1 MARTRTKIIVFFAGL
16 FILLSGFGSSYFWIT
31 QVYLPDIINADENA
45 RLYQQWFDQDTF
57 QASLNK
63 PVSREQL
70 EKFLRIN
77 ESLYFLLQRLR
88 QHFEENS
95 WTMAIDMV
103 QMHPEWLANKY
114 LALKKHGLSPRE
126 YDWIANCVVEFW
138 IYRWKQES
146 AEKLEDYGW
155 EVKPSLRSD
164 RLCAENYTLFLN
176 YEDDLNK
183 ILDILWPQE
192 QANRDSS

>member
-1 MARTRTKIIVFFAGL
+1 M
-16 FILLSGFGSSYFWIT
+16 
-31 QVYLPDIINADENA
+31 
-45 RLYQQWFDQDTF
+45 
-57 QASLNK
+57 
-63 PVSREQL
+63 
-70 EKFLRIN
+70 
-77 ESLYFLLQRLR
+77 
-88 QHFEENS
+88 
-95 WTMAIDMV
+95 
-103 QMHPEWLANKY
+103 
-114 LALKKHGLSPRE
+114 
-126 YDWIANCVVEFW
+126 EFW

-155 EVKPSLRSD
+155 EVKPSMRSD